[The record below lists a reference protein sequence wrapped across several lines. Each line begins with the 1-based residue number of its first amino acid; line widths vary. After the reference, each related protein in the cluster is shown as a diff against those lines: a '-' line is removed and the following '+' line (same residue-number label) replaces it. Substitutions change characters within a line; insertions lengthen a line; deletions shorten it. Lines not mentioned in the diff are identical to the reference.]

1 MPGCEGWT
9 RPRQSLVDVS
19 AEGPGVGDPHR
30 LVVSLAVKKPLLN
43 FVQNKDLVWRFQI
56 CFSGRIFVLK

>member
-9 RPRQSLVDVS
+9 GPGQSLVDVS

-30 LVVSLAVKKPLLN
+30 LVVSLAVGLEEATSQLCAK
-43 FVQNKDLVWRFQI
+43 Q
-56 CFSGRIFVLK
+56 VLSLEVSNLF

>member
-9 RPRQSLVDVS
+9 GPRQSLVDVS

-30 LVVSLAVKKPLLN
+30 LVVSLAVGLEEATSQLCAKQGLSLEVSN
-43 FVQNKDLVWRFQI
+43 LF
-56 CFSGRIFVLK
+56 

>member
-9 RPRQSLVDVS
+9 GPRQSLVDVS

-30 LVVSLAVKKPLLN
+30 LVASLAVGLEEATSQLCAKQGLSLEVSN
-43 FVQNKDLVWRFQI
+43 LF
-56 CFSGRIFVLK
+56 